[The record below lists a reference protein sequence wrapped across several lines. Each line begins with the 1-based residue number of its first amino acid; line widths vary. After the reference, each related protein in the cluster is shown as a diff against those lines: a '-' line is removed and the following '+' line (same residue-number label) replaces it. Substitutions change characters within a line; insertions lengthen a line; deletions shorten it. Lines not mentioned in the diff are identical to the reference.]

1 MSKKGGAAKA
11 KEEATYEFRDIV
23 LAKLRGF
30 PAWPAQVREQALV
43 IRERVLTFTSL
54 FTFLL

>member
-23 LAKLRGF
+23 LAKLRGY
-30 PAWPAQVREQALV
+30 PAWPAQVREQALKAH
-43 IRERVLTFTSL
+43 ERVLTFSPL
-54 FTFLL
+54 SAIPL